1 MIGRASCS
9 GIFYL
14 WVRVQAGI
22 DHDAVDEV
30 IHHRGDAVDTAELVR
45 IVGAALYG
53 ITAKNKKTAK
63 MTKCTTP

>member
-1 MIGRASCS
+1 MMG
-9 GIFYL
+9 FVYL